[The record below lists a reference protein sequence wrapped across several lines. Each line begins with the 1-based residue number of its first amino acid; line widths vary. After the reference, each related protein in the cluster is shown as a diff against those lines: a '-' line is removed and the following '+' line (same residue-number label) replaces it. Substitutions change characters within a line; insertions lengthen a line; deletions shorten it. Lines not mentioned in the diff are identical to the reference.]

1 MEALKRVVETQMPGP
16 QPIPKAQ
23 SGPRKAILVARVSS
37 KPQEEN
43 GFSLPAQDNF
53 LTAYAAQIDATI
65 VKKFS
70 FAESAK
76 KEGRKHFEEVLKYL
90 RDHRDVKIAL
100 FEKTDRLSR
109 NLQDYVK
116 VEELVEELDIEIH
129 LVKEGQVLRK
139 TARSQDRLVAGIF
152 ALLARNYIQ
161 NMQEEIIKGQI
172 VKAERGYSPGRAMFG
187 YMHDRETRT
196 HVEHPT
202 KGKVV
207 RLMFQLYVTG
217 EYSVESLREA
227 IFTRTGAKISKGHLH
242 KMLQSR
248 FYIGQFVWRRVE
260 YKGKHPHLV
269 DHKTFARA
277 QELISGRNGSRSKS
291 RKHSFAFTQLVH
303 CSKDGCLLTAE
314 LAKGKYP
321 YYHCSFGKG
330 RHKVPWLPETKLS
343 EMLGNAVTQ
352 IRIPTQVATGILA
365 ALEAD
370 QSKLV
375 SQRQEEFDSAS
386 KRLKEIELSKL
397 EAYGDFK
404 RGVIDEALWSSLRDG
419 WSVEELRLRATVETY
434 SSKPLASEIESV
446 RKTFE
451 LVQFAHSKWD
461 TLLNTERAKIAKIVL
476 SNCSSDGV
484 TLSFQY
490 RKPFDLVVER
500 GKNEEWRLRR
510 DSNSRR
516 TARQAGVLSL
526 DDVAALGAR
535 FERANSAS

>member
-1 MEALKRVVETQMPGP
+1 MKVLAV
-16 QPIPKAQ
+16 
-23 SGPRKAILVARVSS
+23 SYARVSS
-37 KPQEEN
+37 KPQED
-43 GFSLPAQDNF
+43 GFSLISQNRT
-53 LTAYAAQIDATI
+53 LTQYAASREFEI
-65 VKKFS
+65 VRDFTS
-70 FAESAK
+70 SESAK
-76 KEGRKHFEEVLKYL
+76 KQGRKNFNAMLAFL
-90 RDHRDVKIAL
+90 REHPDVRIVIV
-100 FEKTDRLSR
+100 EKTDRLVR
-109 NLQDYVK
+109 NLHDF
-116 VEELVEELDIEIH
+116 VEIEDLVEELDIEIH

-248 FYIGQFVWRRVE
+248 FYIGQFVWRGVE

-490 RKPFDLVVER
+490 RKPFDLIVER
-500 GKNEEWRLRR
+500 GKNEEWRRGG
-510 DSNSRR
+510 DSNSRKPFSFVR
-516 TARQAGVLSL
+516 FRGGCIQPLCHLS
-526 DDVAALGAR
+526 AC
-535 FERANSAS
+535 FTY